1 MGVIEIDD
9 MVDWKHQSMGNGPKV
24 LVFIIFDLWNK
35 CNI

>member
-1 MGVIEIDD
+1 MGGIEIDD
-9 MVDWKHQSMGNGPKV
+9 MVDWNYKSTGNGSKV